1 MTTDLVR
8 YPEAPA
14 QFSLLNEMFVERG
27 TSKDW
32 EILHE
37 LHYKTE
43 GQVFG
48 PNYYRLD
55 LRGETIG
62 VLVLGMP
69 RGLLKDRHKAFPN
82 IKPTGKD
89 TKLTNTYRY
98 KWINA
103 NIRVVSRVVIDT
115 MFRGAG
121 VSYRF
126 QNIVA
131 RMSGFKYVEIQ
142 SSMSKYN
149 LFAQKAGFRFVKPSR
164 AAKYEVG
171 LQFFRRH
178 FESHPSDTQA
188 LTAEFLANEN
198 QERLIEA
205 MKDFYWTHSAL
216 EKTGSNAE
224 GGKERVY
231 AMGFDALLTNIQQMT
246 LASPMYGVYA
256 NPDFERMLPERVPL
270 LAFDNQETKEP
281 LRL

>member
-1 MTTDLVR
+1 MTDLVR
-8 YPEAPA
+8 YKNPKPC
-14 QFSLLNEMFVERG
+14 FSLLRDMYVERG

-32 EILHE
+32 DLLHE

-43 GQVFG
+43 GAVFG
-48 PNYYRLD
+48 PNYYRVGLND
-55 LRGETIG
+55 ETIG

-82 IKPTGKD
+82 LKPDGKD
-89 TKLTNTYRY
+89 TKATNTWRY

-115 MFRGAG
+115 MFRGVG

-131 RMSGFKYVEIQ
+131 RMSGFKFIEIQ

-149 LFAQKAGFRFVKPSR
+149 MFAQRAGFRFVKPSR
-164 AAKYEVG
+164 SAKYEVG
-171 LQFFRRH
+171 LEFFRRH
-178 FESHPSDTQA
+178 FDSNPSDTQA
-188 LTAEFLANEN
+188 MTAEYLAHSDKPA
-198 QERLIEA
+198 LVDA
-205 MKDFYWTHSAL
+205 MREFYWRHSAL

-224 GGKERVY
+224 GGRERVA

-256 NPDFERMLPERVPL
+256 NPNHKIPLPERVPL
-270 LAFDNQETKEP
+270 LAFDNQDTKKAI
-281 LRL
+281 LL